1 MKSTPFVVSLNHRQL
16 KWMNF
21 ESSKILQGIEAPEM
35 AAAAA
40 AVKASPTIRLN
51 FDQTADS
58 DRLRDQNTPTMR
70 VSSVHES
77 WRKRTNGGRW
87 RP

>member
-21 ESSKILQGIEAPEM
+21 ESSKIFRELKPRDGCCRCRSQSIAND
-35 AAAAA
+35 
-40 AVKASPTIRLN
+40 RLN

-58 DRLRDQNTPTMR
+58 DRVRDQNTPTMR
-70 VSSVHES
+70 VSSGHES
-77 WRKRTNGGRW
+77 WRKRTGGGGW